1 MTREQIDE
9 RIALCD
15 ELLSTIAL
23 CDANK
28 IDERI
33 ALLLL
38 STTTEHDPIPYGK
51 LAEIGLLT
59 PYAGVSASNLHT
71 AVEQRR
77 REFVFMRELR
87 DKWFL

>member
-9 RIALCD
+9 CIAMCD
-15 ELLSTIAL
+15 NLLA
-23 CDANK
+23 
-28 IDERI
+28 
-33 ALLLL
+33 
-38 STTTEHDPIPYGK
+38 TTLEHDPIPYK
-51 LAEIGLLT
+51 ELAKIGLLT
-59 PYAGVSASNLHT
+59 PYAQYGVSTTNLHT